1 MAIPTRSE
9 YELKKLTDFWFD
21 LSKITLVSLVLK
33 LFEPGKV
40 AFTVGSL
47 LTVAIGLTFSS
58 WCAKV
63 GLAFAKRVK

>member
-1 MAIPTRSE
+1 MTTAARSE
-9 YELKKLTDFWFD
+9 YELKKLADFWFD

-40 AFTVGSL
+40 AFTIGSL

-58 WCAKV
+58 WSAKIA
-63 GLAFAKRVK
+63 LEFAKRVK